1 MSDFHHPTP
10 EWHEDEISQIPAL
23 QLMVNLGWS
32 YLSPNEALAARG
44 GRRGRVLLNE
54 ILAKQLR
61 TLNVIQYKGAEYAF
75 TESNIQS
82 AIQALEDLPA
92 EGVVRTN
99 ERVYDLLRLPKSVP
113 QLIQGDLK
121 SFPLSYIDWVNFYR
135 NKFHVTE
142 EFSVDPSGGG
152 EPRRP
157 DIVLFVNG
165 IPLAVIECKRP
176 SVKEP
181 AVEAIEQQIRNQK
194 PDYIPRLFAYSQLLV
209 AVSPNEARYG
219 TVGTNEKFWAVW
231 REPIDEEELATLI
244 HRPIDPEV
252 SASLFADR
260 PRRVRGY
267 FEESAAA
274 QDGRAI
280 TEQDR
285 ALFALCRPERLMEL
299 SHRFVIFDADE
310 KKIARYQQFFCVKK
324 TMSRIA
330 AVGPDGSRQGGVVWH
345 TQGSGKSLTM
355 VMLATAIAEE
365 VVATSMK
372 KVVLVT
378 DRIDLDE
385 QIWRTFLHCGFE
397 PVRATTGKHLA
408 KLLEDPTVPVITTV
422 IDKFEALTKLSLKL
436 ESPDIFVLVDEGHRG
451 QYKTLHTNMRR
462 VLPRACF
469 LGFTGTPLFR
479 SEKSTVK
486 QFGGLIDTYTINQA
500 VADKA
505 VVPLLYEGRDVPQQ
519 VDHDQIDR
527 WFERIT
533 ANLSREQAADLKRKF
548 SSTSQ
553 LNKTEQKVA
562 AIAWDASAHFS
573 DNFKDSGL
581 KGQLVAPD
589 KATALLYK
597 RFFDDCGL
605 VTTEVLISAPDDR
618 EGDDD
623 VYTENKKDVVS
634 YWRATVGK
642 AGRFVDETD
651 YNRKIINAFK
661 YSEAPDIIIVV
672 SKLLTGFDAP
682 RNTVLYLTRQLED
695 YSLLQAIARVN
706 RVHELKDFGYVI
718 DYAGVLHK
726 LSAALEVYGSLPSY
740 DPEDLEGT
748 IADISVETAQVPQR
762 HSDLWSVFS
771 RVRNKR
777 DQEEYERLLSD
788 EAVRD
793 DFYRALGD
801 YARTMAVALASI
813 HFLQRTPSEKVEK
826 YKHDLRFFEA
836 LRRSVRRR
844 YAEVVDFR
852 DYERKIQ
859 RLLDRHVG
867 TGEVE
872 TITPLVDIFDE
883 AAFSQELERA
893 GSTASK
899 ADTIAS
905 RTAKS
910 IREKME
916 DDPAFYKK
924 FSQLLEQAIADWRA
938 ERLSDA
944 EYLRQVMNIQTTV
957 RDRTQE
963 DLPVSVR
970 DDPARRAVFGV
981 VREAIAPYVID
992 RAVLDRMSEEAAVA
1006 IDDVMEKRRVV
1017 NWTENADVQNRMRT
1031 DIEDE
1036 LFELSTK
1043 HGVDITLD
1051 DIDKVMEESINLGRR
1066 HKGA

>member
-1 MSDFHHPTP
+1 MKELIHPTP

-23 QLMVNLGWS
+23 QLLINLGWT
-32 YLSPNEALAARG
+32 YLSPDEALRARG
-44 GRRGRVLLNE
+44 RRRARVILTE
-54 ILAKQLR
+54 ILAEQLR
-61 TLNVIQYKGAEYAF
+61 ALNIIRYKGAEYAF

-121 SFPLSYIDWVNFYR
+121 SFPLSYIDWINVHR
-135 NKFHVTE
+135 NAFHVTE

-181 AVEAIEQQIRNQK
+181 VVEAIEQQIRNQK
-194 PDYIPRLFAYSQLLV
+194 PDYIPRLFAYAQLLV
-209 AVSPNEARYG
+209 ALSPNEARYG

-231 REPIDEEELATLI
+231 REPIDEADLATLV
-244 HRPIDPEV
+244 HRSIRPEV
-252 SASLFADR
+252 SAALFADR
-260 PRRVRGY
+260 HRRVREY

-274 QDGRAI
+274 QDARAI

-299 SHRFVIFDADE
+299 AHRFVIFDADE

-324 TMSRIA
+324 TMDRIA
-330 AVGPDGSRQGGVVWH
+330 AVGPDRRRRGGVVWH

-365 VVATSMK
+365 VVATAMK

-451 QYKTLHTNMRR
+451 QYNTLHTNMRR
-462 VLPRACF
+462 VLPYACF

-486 QFGGLIDTYTINQA
+486 QFGGLIDIYTINQA

-519 VDHDQIDR
+519 VNHEQIDR

-533 ANLSREQAADLKRKF
+533 ANLNRQQAADLKRKF

-562 AIAWDASAHFS
+562 AIAWDASTHFA
-573 DNFKDSGL
+573 DNFKGSGL

-589 KATALLYK
+589 KPTALLYK
-597 RFFDDCGL
+597 RFFDECGL
-605 VTTEVLISAPDDR
+605 VTSEVLISAPDDR

-623 VYTENKKDVVS
+623 VYTENKKEVVA

-642 AGRFVDETD
+642 TGRFADETD

-661 YSEAPDIIIVV
+661 YAETPDIIIVV

-682 RNTVLYLTRQLED
+682 KNTVLYLTRSLED

-706 RVHELKDFGYVI
+706 RVHEGKDFGYVI

-726 LSAALEVYGSLPSY
+726 LSAALDVYGPALAY
-740 DPEDLEGT
+740 DPDDLDGT
-748 IADISVETAQVPQR
+748 VSDMSVETARLPQR
-762 HSDLWSVFS
+762 HSDLWAVFS

-777 DQEEYERLLSD
+777 DQEEYERLLFD

-793 DFYRALGD
+793 DFYRALSEF
-801 YARTMAVALASI
+801 ARTMAVALASAQF
-813 HFLQRTPSEKVEK
+813 HESTPREKVDK

-852 DYERKIQ
+852 EYEGKIQ

-872 TITPLVDIFDE
+872 TITPLVDIFDQG
-883 AAFSQELERA
+883 AFSRELERA

-905 RTAKS
+905 RTAKT
-910 IREKME
+910 IRERME

-938 ERLSDA
+938 QRLSDA
-944 EYLRQVMNIQTTV
+944 EYLREAMNIQEAV
-957 RDRTQE
+957 RDRTRD
-963 DLPVSVR
+963 DLPASVR
-970 DDPARRAVFGV
+970 YDPAKRAVFGV
-981 VREAIAPYVID
+981 VRETMAAYVAD
-992 RAVLDRMSEEAAVA
+992 KSRLDQLSEEAAVA
-1006 IDDVMEKRRVV
+1006 IDDVIERRRVV
-1017 NWTENADVQNRMRT
+1017 NWADNADVQNRMRT
-1031 DIEDE
+1031 EIEDE
-1036 LFELSTK
+1036 LFELGSR
-1043 HGVDITLD
+1043 HQVALTLD
-1051 DIDKVMEESINLGRR
+1051 DIDKVMEESISLGRR
-1066 HKGA
+1066 HKGQ